1 MSPKIPDLSR
11 GDRLIVETFAGPQV
25 TMEVVEVYY
34 KSDHGPWAEGCLV
47 YRKDMMALK
56 AAGVP
61 YKKEDI
67 PKKCIGVIF
76 EDQII
81 KRVPKRKRRRR
92 ANG

>member
-1 MSPKIPDLSR
+1 
-11 GDRLIVETFAGPQV
+11 
-25 TMEVVEVYY
+25 MEVVEVYY